1 MLASVQRQESSSSGI
16 SIRLEAVNMVSPEHG
31 LRPIEKILGDPKT
44 PANGGSFAS
53 WIGQE
58 LHFLVAV
65 VQDDKDIS

>member
-1 MLASVQRQESSSSGI
+1 MIGFCYTKNVMGIPIRSGCRVTRYFEDANGI
-16 SIRLEAVNMVSPEHG
+16 VVVLERG
-31 LRPIEKILGDPKT
+31 EKISRDG
-44 PANGGSFAS
+44 NVGSFAS